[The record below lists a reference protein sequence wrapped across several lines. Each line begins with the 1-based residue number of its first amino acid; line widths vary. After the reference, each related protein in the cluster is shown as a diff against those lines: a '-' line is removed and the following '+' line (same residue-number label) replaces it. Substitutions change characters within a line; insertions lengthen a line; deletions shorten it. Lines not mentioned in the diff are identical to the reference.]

1 MHKPIEKA
9 RVGLFACSPLD
20 SSFEAQF
27 TSAVI
32 KNCEWSDY
40 KPPQ

>member
-1 MHKPIEKA
+1 MHKAIEKA

-20 SSFEAQF
+20 SSFDAQF
-27 TSAVI
+27 TNATI
-32 KNCEWSDY
+32 KNCLWLDY